1 MLHVNP
7 QGTSGYIFADRVP
20 KQESGES
27 YFCQWKADFSV
38 TSAEVAI
45 LFPAKLQIALKEKRF
60 PFYYDDSKPV
70 TAVQQN
76 RCGKEEVEESS
87 LDRI

>member
-1 MLHVNP
+1 MY
-7 QGTSGYIFADRVP
+7 TFADSVP
-20 KQESGES
+20 KQEPGES

-45 LFPAKLQIALKEKRF
+45 LFPAKLQTALKEKRF
-60 PFYYDDSKPV
+60 PSYYEDSKPV

-76 RCGKEEVEESS
+76 RCGMAEVEESS
-87 LDRI
+87 LDRV